1 MKKKQ
6 RKEAKK
12 SARASKNSFGIDYKL
27 VSRTHSN
34 NIAIQ
39 HPAAAAALPKKYNE
53 ILVKREKPDAHEK
66 E

>member
-1 MKKKQ
+1 MKK
-6 RKEAKK
+6 AKK

-39 HPAAAAALPKKYNE
+39 HPAAAAALPTKKTAE